1 MGSHH
6 ILRRILLAV
15 DASDQALEAVRYVGG
30 MVPPDSTQIVL
41 FHVGTE
47 YPEVFW
53 DMDRNPL
60 YRSKM
65 PKVMGWLA
73 DHQLAI
79 GELKEKALKILTNA
93 GFPEDAVLVKTQAKK
108 TSLVRDI
115 VQESY
120 QDYSAVVLGRSGT
133 SRLKDLLIGSIAAKL
148 VRKIKH
154 IPTIIVGGRPV
165 SRKILIALDKSIEA
179 MRGVNSVGVLAGARD
194 RDITLYHLLRLPG
207 MFRISSG
214 NLVPT
219 EREQDWLEYSKNKI
233 KPCMDE
239 ATRRL
244 AESGIAARR
253 ISRKF
258 TAVKGNPVP
267 HLMEEAQK
275 GEYGTIVVGQREVI
289 TFAEEYIMGRFS
301 QKVLNL
307 ADSMAVWVVS

>member
-1 MGSHH
+1 MASHH
-6 ILRRILLAV
+6 IMRRILLAV
-15 DASDQALEAVRYVGG
+15 DGSDQALEAVRYVGG
-30 MVPPDSTQIVL
+30 MIPPSGTQIVL

-65 PKVMGWLA
+65 PKVMEWLA
-73 DHQLAI
+73 DHQLTI
-79 GELKEKALKILTNA
+79 GEFKEKAIKILTDA
-93 GFPEDAVLVKTQAKK
+93 GFSQEGVIVKTQAKK

-120 QDYSAVVLGRSGT
+120 QGYSAVVLGRTGT
-133 SRLKDLLIGSIAAKL
+133 SRLKDLLVGSIAAKL

-154 IPTIIVGGRPV
+154 IPTIIVGGRPA
-165 SRKILIALDKSIEA
+165 SRRILIALDKTIEA
-179 MRGVNSVGVLAGARD
+179 MRGVNSVGVLSGTRERD
-194 RDITLYHLLRLPG
+194 VTLCHILRLPG

-214 NLVPT
+214 MLVPT
-219 EREQDWLEYSKNKI
+219 EREQDWIEYSKNKF
-233 KPCMDE
+233 KLCMDE

-244 AESGIAARR
+244 AESGIAASR
-253 ISRKF
+253 ISRKYLS
-258 TAVKGNPVP
+258 VKGNPVP
-267 HLMEEAQK
+267 LLVEEAQS

-307 ADSMAVWVVS
+307 AESMAVWVVS